1 MTLSTLSTLAKGLC
15 IAFLPG
21 WVSITVA
28 VIAMRS
34 KK

>member
-1 MTLSTLSTLAKGLC
+1 MTLSALAKGLC

-28 VIAMRS
+28 VIAMRRRR

>member
-1 MTLSTLSTLAKGLC
+1 MTLSTLAKGLC

-28 VIAMRS
+28 VIAMRRRS